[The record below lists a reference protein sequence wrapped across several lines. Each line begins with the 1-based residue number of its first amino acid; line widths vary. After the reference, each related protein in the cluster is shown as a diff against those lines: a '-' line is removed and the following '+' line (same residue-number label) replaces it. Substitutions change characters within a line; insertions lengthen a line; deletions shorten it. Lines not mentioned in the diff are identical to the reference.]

1 MINAAASAI
10 LLANN
15 GITIG
20 YAGASHL
27 LGLKTPTAVVLTFE
41 DYLVREETRVAE
53 GVPSPTEDYETY
65 HRAMQVRAGVR
76 VNGEPMPWAEIMRR
90 IRADRRSRSK
100 NRYETARR
108 LRSSNLFHH
117 QIEGVRNGRH
127 SKIEKSRRGARAR
140 A

>member
-100 NRYETARR
+100 NRYETARAAP
-108 LRSSNLFHH
+108 LLQSISSSN
-117 QIEGVRNGRH
+117 
-127 SKIEKSRRGARAR
+127 
-140 A
+140 